1 MKVNIT
7 FIIRKGK
14 DTLHTF
20 EDAEQ
25 AVEKFRAIGK
35 EEDKKHEHVCC
46 SLNCIHSPYFVEGSM
61 VVYDSKDTFRSS
73 YYLETKIEKLE
84 QK

>member
-14 DTLHTF
+14 KILHTF
-20 EDAEQ
+20 EGGEKA
-25 AVEKFRAIGK
+25 AEKFEAISK
-35 EEDKKHEHVCC
+35 EEDEKYEHVYS
-46 SLNCIHSPYFVEGSM
+46 SLNCIHSPYFVSGSM
-61 VVYDSKDTFRSS
+61 SVYDKNAYRSS

-84 QK
+84 K

>member
-1 MKVNIT
+1 MNVNIT

-35 EEDKKHEHVCC
+35 EENEKHEHVY
-46 SLNCIHSPYFVEGSM
+46 SSINCIHSPYFVSGSM
-61 VVYDSKDTFRSS
+61 SVYDKNDYRSS
-73 YYLETKIEKLE
+73 YYLETKIEKLG
-84 QK
+84 

>member
-25 AVEKFRAIGK
+25 AVDKFRAIGK
-35 EEDKKHEHVCC
+35 EEDKKHEHVYS

-61 VVYDSKDTFRSS
+61 SVYDKNAYRSS

-84 QK
+84 K

>member
-7 FIIRKGK
+7 VIIRNGK

-35 EEDKKHEHVCC
+35 EEDKKHEHVYS

-61 VVYDSKDTFRSS
+61 SVYEKNAYRSS
-73 YYLETKIEKLE
+73 YYLETKIEKLD
-84 QK
+84 K

>member
-35 EEDKKHEHVCC
+35 EEDKKHEHVYS

-61 VVYDSKDTFRSS
+61 AVCDSPVDTRYS
-73 YYLETKIEKLE
+73 YYLETKIEKLD
-84 QK
+84 K

>member
-35 EEDKKHEHVCC
+35 EEDKKA
-46 SLNCIHSPYFVEGSM
+46 
-61 VVYDSKDTFRSS
+61 
-73 YYLETKIEKLE
+73 
-84 QK
+84 